1 MAVAAG
7 AVAVSSMAKKRV
19 SKIIIVAFI
28 AASILY
34 NQGASFITAYK
45 TYKGELNSTRNPK
58 IDLALWLKH
67 NTPEDS
73 LIALH
78 DIGAVGYFS
87 GRKMLD
93 LVGLVNPGITKYYLD
108 KQSKRIIPLNERKV
122 IDYLKQKRP
131 DYLVLFPEWD
141 RFFNLL
147 QPANSK
153 YFTLIHTTL
162 PLYPT
167 EMRYRVFKCRWDNND

>member
-1 MAVAAG
+1 
-7 AVAVSSMAKKRV
+7 
-19 SKIIIVAFI
+19 
-28 AASILY
+28 
-34 NQGASFITAYK
+34 
-45 TYKGELNSTRNPK
+45 
-58 IDLALWLKH
+58 
-67 NTPEDS
+67 
-73 LIALH
+73 
-78 DIGAVGYFS
+78 
-87 GRKMLD
+87 MLD